1 VQPLRISLIRS
12 HKKGAVRT
20 HVGDLFL
27 DPLKRG
33 ESTQKAR
40 VVALRCMPQ
49 CRCAALHDCD
59 CACSSW
65 TLTTIWWP
73 RAGSCVGVQFPPAS
87 SRLILR
93 QPTGPAY
100 RIQPGVPHTTHRPWP
115 VRASATVKYVHAAI
129 AAAAAA
135 YRRRVLPPRIAIR
148 RTPRGEWPTECRGAL
163 CTAGAPRGRCLQP
176 SVHTRGA
183 PDSGGAASPGA
194 VRERCAQWLA
204 VAPSAGFAE
213 EEWEW
218 GIMGKPNG
226 DGCGCGG
233 GSFGR

>member
-1 VQPLRISLIRS
+1 MQLVDADHNLVASCRFMCGS
-12 HKKGAVRT
+12 AVSSGLFSPHFPAADRT
-20 HVGDLFL
+20 
-27 DPLKRG
+27 
-33 ESTQKAR
+33 
-40 VVALRCMPQ
+40 
-49 CRCAALHDCD
+49 
-59 CACSSW
+59 
-65 TLTTIWWP
+65 
-73 RAGSCVGVQFPPAS
+73 GVQDAAW
-87 SRLILR
+87 RAACYWH
-93 QPTGPAY
+93 TGPG
-100 RIQPGVPHTTHRPWP
+100 PSVPA
-115 VRASATVKYVHAAI
+115 VATVNYAHAAI

-135 YRRRVLPPRIAIR
+135 CCRRVLPPRIAIR

-183 PDSGGAASPGA
+183 PDSGRAASPGA

-213 EEWEW
+213 EEREW